1 METPLDESN
10 TRPPEDK
17 KTLGKILLWNFGLMF
32 GVMLL
37 SSIGG
42 ADSVIFDL
50 MFMILQ
56 VIVNLLLGL
65 YFIFSQRR
73 NAGLAHLLSV
83 FLVVLVGF
91 GACSAKLDMFGGL
104 RF

>member
-10 TRPPEDK
+10 TRPPEDNRVF
-17 KTLGKILLWNFGLMF
+17 GKILLWNFGLMF
-32 GVMLL
+32 AVMLL

-65 YFIFSQRR
+65 FFIFSQRR

-91 GACSAKLDMFGGL
+91 GACAGKLEILGGL